1 MSLKELYHNKWARF
15 GFWAILYILWVIWL
29 GNYWWLF
36 GLIPIFDG
44 HITKKVK
51 WLFWKFQF
59 KEDVVCTSSTKKFQT
74 NKFWTKE
81 FWTSRILH
89 WKSCILQCKN
99 DGFWKVTKRVLKRI
113 GISLYRWIDA
123 LIFATIVVTFLN
135 MFFFQAFKIPS
146 SSMESSLYTGDHLF
160 VSKLAYGPKLPQTP
174 LTIPF
179 THNVIAGKESYSTL
193 LQNDYR
199 RLKGFGHVETGD
211 YVVFAFPH
219 GDTVLV
225 KDPAADYY
233 TYVRTL
239 GREYTLKHYGPVKVR
254 PSDKKDHYVKRCVA
268 VAGDTLT
275 IKDGQVYIGSQP
287 QENWSGVQNS
297 YSVVTDGRRINPK
310 HLENLGINKSEL
322 WYSAELPGY
331 PAMALTADMVE
342 KVKSFRNVISVTA
355 NFDSYPADYPDSDLT
370 IFPFS
375 SDYKWTRD
383 NFGPL
388 WIPAKDATVEL
399 TLKNLPLY
407 ERIITSYE
415 GNELEVKDGKIYI
428 NSEEVQSYTFKQ
440 DYYFMMG
447 DNRHNSLDSRYWG
460 FVPEDHIVG
469 KPAVIWLSI
478 EGNERFPRNLK
489 NIRWRRFFKFV

>member
-15 GFWAILYILWVIWL
+15 GFWAVLYILWVIWL

-36 GLIPIFDG
+36 GLVPIFDG

-51 WLFWKFQF
+51 WLFWK
-59 KEDVVCTSSTKKFQT
+59 KEY
-74 NKFWTKE
+74 KE
-81 FWTSRILH
+81 
-89 WKSCILQCKN
+89 
-99 DGFWKVTKRVLKRI
+99 GEKRNAL
-113 GISLYRWIDA
+113 LDWIDA
-123 LIFATIVVTFLN
+123 VIFAVVVVTFIN
-135 MFFFQAFKIPS
+135 TFFFQAFKIPS

-179 THNVIAGKESYSTL
+179 THNVIAGRESYSTA

-199 RLKGFGHVETGD
+199 RIKGFGHVKTGD
-211 YVVFAFPH
+211 YVVFGFPH

-225 KDPAADYY
+225 REPAADYY

-239 GREYTLKHYGPVKVR
+239 GRDFTIRNYGPVIVR

-275 IKDGQVYIGSQP
+275 IKDGQVYVNSQP
-287 QENWSGVQNS
+287 QENWPGVQNS
-297 YSVVTDGRRINPK
+297 YRVVTDGKRINQK
-310 HLENLGINKSEL
+310 NLEKSGINIREL
-322 WYSAELPGY
+322 WFHPELPGY
-331 PAMALTADMVE
+331 PEMPLTAEMLE
-342 KVKSFRNVISVTA
+342 KVQSYSNVVSVTK
-355 NFDSYPADYPDSDLT
+355 NVDSYPPDYPDSDAT

-375 SDYKWTRD
+375 TDFKWTRD

-388 WIPAKDATVEL
+388 WIPAKGVEVEL
-399 TLKNLPLY
+399 TIENLPLY
-407 ERIITSYE
+407 QRIITSYE
-415 GNELEVKDGKIYI
+415 GNELEVKDGKIFI
-428 NSEEVQSYTFKQ
+428 NSEEAQSYTFHQ

-469 KPAVIWLSI
+469 KPALIWLSI
-478 EGNERFPRNLK
+478 DGNKKFPN

>member
-1 MSLKELYHNKWARF
+1 MSLRELYRNKWARMC
-15 GFWAILYILWVIWL
+15 FWAVLYILWVIWL

-51 WLFWKFQF
+51 WLFWK
-59 KEDVVCTSSTKKFQT
+59 KEY
-74 NKFWTKE
+74 KE
-81 FWTSRILH
+81 
-89 WKSCILQCKN
+89 
-99 DGFWKVTKRVLKRI
+99 GEKRNALLDWV
-113 GISLYRWIDA
+113 DA
-123 LIFATIVVTFLN
+123 IIFAVVVVTFIN
-135 MFFFQAFKIPS
+135 TFFFQAFKIPS

-179 THNVIAGKESYSTL
+179 THNVIAGRESYSEL
-193 LQNDYR
+193 IQNDYR
-199 RLKGFGHVETGD
+199 RLKGFGHVKTGD
-211 YVVFAFPH
+211 YVVFGFPH

-225 KDPAADYY
+225 REPAADYY

-239 GREYTLKHYGPVKVR
+239 GRDYTLRNYGPIVVR

-275 IKDGQVYIGSQP
+275 IKDGQVYVNSQP
-287 QENWSGVQNS
+287 QENWPGVQNS
-297 YSVVTDGRRINPK
+297 YMVVTDGKKINQK
-310 HLENLGINKSEL
+310 NLNKLDINVGEL
-322 WYSAELPGY
+322 WYYPELPGY
-331 PAMALTADMVE
+331 PEMPLTAEMLE
-342 KVKSFRNVISVTA
+342 QVKSYSNVVSVTQ
-355 NFDSYPADYPDSDLT
+355 NIDSYPPDYPDSELT

-375 SDYKWTRD
+375 SDYRWTRD

-388 WIPAKDATVEL
+388 WIPKKGVEVEL
-399 TLKNLPLY
+399 TVKNLPLY
-407 ERIITSYE
+407 QRIITSYE
-415 GNELEVKDGKIYI
+415 GNDLEVKDGKIYI

-478 EGNERFPRNLK
+478 DGNKKFPN